1 MTPEMNPRRRT
12 LGRLAA
18 GVLLA
23 GGLAA
28 CSSEKKAQFHAVD
41 ITGVDY
47 AADFD
52 LTDFNGQ
59 RRTLKD
65 FKGKAVAIFFGYT
78 HCPDVCPTTMAELAQ
93 VRQALGADGERLQVL
108 FVSVDP
114 ERDKPEVLK
123 AYMSAFDPSFLALYT
138 DSPEQLE
145 ALARDFKVYYKRV
158 DGSTPGSYSMDHS
171 AATYAYDPQGRLR
184 LFIRY
189 GSDPKEVASDIRQL
203 LDGA

>member
-1 MTPEMNPRRRT
+1 MIFEMNYRRRT

-18 GVLLA
+18 GALLA

-47 AADFD
+47 ATDFA
-52 LTDFNGQ
+52 LTDFNGEP
-59 RRTLKD
+59 RSLKD
-65 FKGKAVAIFFGYT
+65 FKGKAVVMFFGYT

-93 VRQALGADGERLQVL
+93 VRQQLGADGERLQVL
-108 FVSVDP
+108 FVSVYP

-138 DSPEQLE
+138 DSPEKLE
-145 ALARDFKVYYKRV
+145 ALAKDFKIYYKRV

-171 AATYAYDPQGRLR
+171 AVTYAYDPQGQLR

-189 GSDPKEVASDIRQL
+189 GSDPKDVASDIRQL
-203 LDGA
+203 LGGA